1 MNAKVTINSPLT
13 AERSP
18 NSLLNMTGP
27 CRLGA
32 ADLTQK
38 PETSCHDD
46 EEVTKRANRSVVVE
60 SREQNNRSGVKTA
73 AVSKQP

>member
-1 MNAKVTINSPLT
+1 MDGRSNLRGQLLMNAKVTINSPLT

-46 EEVTKRANRSVVVE
+46 EEGDE
-60 SREQNNRSGVKTA
+60 EG
-73 AVSKQP
+73 